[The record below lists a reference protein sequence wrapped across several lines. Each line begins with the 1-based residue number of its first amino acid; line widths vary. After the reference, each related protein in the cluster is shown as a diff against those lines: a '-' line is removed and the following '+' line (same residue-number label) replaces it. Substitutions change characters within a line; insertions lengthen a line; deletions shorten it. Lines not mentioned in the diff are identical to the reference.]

1 MNEKLGIGRVELAD
15 PKFFDNPLIT
25 GVGQVWSWDD
35 FKEALSNLLTADKK
49 IAP

>member
-1 MNEKLGIGRVELAD
+1 MKNWGSSEFHSLD
-15 PKFFDNPLIT
+15 PQFFDNPLIT